1 MNENGCEKLKKKKKK
16 KTKSNCEKRTLRT
29 AKLNVPR
36 RAPLDPPPLPT
47 PAMTDHTTTY

>member
-1 MNENGCEKLKKKKKK
+1 MNENGCEKLKKKKK

-36 RAPLDPPPLPT
+36 RAPLDPLPS
-47 PAMTDHTTTY
+47 